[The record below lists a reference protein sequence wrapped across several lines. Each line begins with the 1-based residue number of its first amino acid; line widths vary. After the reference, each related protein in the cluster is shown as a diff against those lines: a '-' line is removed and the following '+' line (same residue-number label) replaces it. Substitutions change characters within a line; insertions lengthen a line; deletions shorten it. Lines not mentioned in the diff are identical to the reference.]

1 MSLREV
7 DPAGLQLGADLVQ
20 APPQIAPQIDHASC
34 RGFGEREDAGDLDVR
49 ELAVTRLIP
58 SRSRILLAADYEQG
72 RHPIDLAELLAGD
85 SGVLLGE
92 CGGRICST
100 VSPAATE
107 SNIVSIVAEPSGR
120 LG

>member
-20 APPQIAPQIDHASC
+20 VPPQIAPQIDHASC
-34 RGFGEREDAGDLDVR
+34 RGFGEPEDAGDLDVR
-49 ELAVTRLIP
+49 ELAARLVP

-92 CGGRICST
+92 CGGRIRSA

-107 SNIVSIVAEPSGR
+107 PNIVSIVAEPSGR

>member
-7 DPAGLQLGADLVQ
+7 DPAGPKLGADLVQ
-20 APPQIAPQIDHASC
+20 TPPQIAPQIDHASC
-34 RGFGEREDAGDLDVR
+34 RGFGEPEDAGDLDLR
-49 ELAVTRLIP
+49 ELAARLVP

-92 CGGRICST
+92 CGGRIRST